1 MAKRTTNTYLQVE
14 VVDDSLQLSLR
25 DICKDCGVHAETV
38 IKLVEHGV
46 LQPRGR
52 SPGQWEFVGRDLLRT
67 KRAIRLQR
75 DLAVN
80 LAGAAL
86 TLDLLDEIESLRRR
100 LQRSHAA
107 PDTELE

>member
-1 MAKRTTNTYLQVE
+1 MAKRITNTYLQVE

-25 DICKDCGVHAETV
+25 DICANCGVHAETV

-46 LQPRGR
+46 LQPRGS
-52 SPGQWEFVGRDLLRT
+52 SPGQWEFAGQDLLRT
-67 KRAIRLQR
+67 KRAMRLQR

-100 LQRSHAA
+100 LQRGRPA
-107 PDTELE
+107 PDADLE